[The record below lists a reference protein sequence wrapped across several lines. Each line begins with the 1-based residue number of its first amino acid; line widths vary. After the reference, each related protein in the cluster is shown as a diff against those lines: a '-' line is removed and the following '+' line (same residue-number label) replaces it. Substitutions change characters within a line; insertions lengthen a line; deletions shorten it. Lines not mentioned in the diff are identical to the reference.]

1 MVFGQLKEL
10 LKTTEE
16 PVISTG
22 NISIV
27 NLEQKKKPF
36 NVNIRNYNPNEPK
49 AIANMKYSD
58 KQRYRRYKTKTE
70 PNLLSKIQLNEEDDI
85 VNKIKEA
92 FGIKPDTKDNEIIE
106 TAPAPFYKG
115 VEDLPIEPE
124 PARRERPERQG
135 RQVLRNENQL
145 ANEIYDIPPQV
156 AEEITNQSP
165 WMSRFGPDYSFD
177 TEDTFETRMSRR
189 EQELDEVSFPERENP
204 LMVALSTPSDKARQ
218 ARMSSQLTPPMRM
231 VRTPEER
238 DKARQHIRDVLN
250 DSELSVKK
258 LMELSNEYVTKR
270 KVGRQPGPYGPY
282 KKRTEEAPF

>member
-49 AIANMKYSD
+49 AIPNMKYSD
-58 KQRYRRYKTKTE
+58 MQRYRRYKTKTE
-70 PNLLSKIQLNEEDDI
+70 PNLLSKIKLNEEDDI

-115 VEDLPIEPE
+115 VE
-124 PARRERPERQG
+124 
-135 RQVLRNENQL
+135 V
-145 ANEIYDIPPQV
+145 
-156 AEEITNQSP
+156 
-165 WMSRFGPDYSFD
+165 
-177 TEDTFETRMSRR
+177 
-189 EQELDEVSFPERENP
+189 
-204 LMVALSTPSDKARQ
+204 PS
-218 ARMSSQLTPPMRM
+218 
-231 VRTPEER
+231 
-238 DKARQHIRDVLN
+238 
-250 DSELSVKK
+250 
-258 LMELSNEYVTKR
+258 SN
-270 KVGRQPGPYGPY
+270 
-282 KKRTEEAPF
+282 